1 MVCFCKMLSHSWL
14 LPWTYGCFVSA
25 GMNSKQKSN
34 LHGDIVFFD
43 RKIYIE
49 VDDAKVVHPSS

>member
-1 MVCFCKMLSHSWL
+1 ML
-14 LPWTYGCFVSA
+14 CSA
-25 GMNSKQKSN
+25 GMNSKQESN

-49 VDDAKVVHPSS
+49 VDDAKVVHSSS